1 MVTQKPLLGK
11 KGTYVGFNSQDIC
24 KRQQAAVV
32 KFYPHNSYF
41 IIFESVPLH
50 FSIKS
55 IVSPMRTLQTD
66 EQWAAV
72 VILPSELLIFHIGSI
87 FFESISLHVSTKSGS
102 PCCMYITDKQTNN
115 DETKHPLL
123 LLS

>member
-1 MVTQKPLLGK
+1 
-11 KGTYVGFNSQDIC
+11 
-24 KRQQAAVV
+24 
-32 KFYPHNSYF
+32 
-41 IIFESVPLH
+41 
-50 FSIKS
+50 
-55 IVSPMRTLQTD
+55 MRKLQTD